1 MVNYWPLWFIEAPI
15 LKEAWD
21 MTFLAVHI
29 ISLFC
34 GSFLAPSKT
43 SRSPSFLKLVLP
55 GNTEIVF
62 CLSLLAVYQDICQGI

>member
-1 MVNYWPLWFIEAPI
+1 MVHRGPHAQG
-15 LKEAWD
+15 
-21 MTFLAVHI
+21 
-29 ISLFC
+29 SLGHDLSC
-34 GSFLAPSKT
+34 GSYRYFAGHFLAPSKT